1 MLLDRHTEV
10 RTLDRLLGDVRG
22 GQSRALV
29 LRGEAG
35 VGKTQLLEYLVDR
48 AAGFWFMRA
57 TGVQSEMRALLYN
70 SLGRYGEAREA
81 ATRAKDNPPVMG
93 VEPWLVL
100 SELVEA
106 AARSGEPDEA
116 ADALRRLAETTQAAG
131 TDWALGVEARCRA
144 LVSDDWAAET
154 HYHVAIDR
162 LCRTSIRGELTRA
175 RLLNGEWLRRRNRRA
190 DSQVQLRTA
199 HDAITAMGMEA
210 FADRTAGELLATGE
224 TVRMRSAEAP
234 SQLTAQEAQIAR
246 LAREGLSNAEIAARL
261 FISRRT
267 VEWHLSNIFT
277 KLRITSRRQLRT

>member
-48 AAGFWFMRA
+48 AAGFWIMRA

-116 ADALRRLAETTQAAG
+116 AEALQRLAETTQARRHR
-131 TDWALGVEARCRA
+131 LGARCRSPMPRTGERRLGGRDA
-144 LVSDDWAAET
+144 LPRG
-154 HYHVAIDR
+154 DR
-162 LCRTSIRGELTRA
+162 PARPDEHPRGA
-175 RLLNGEWLRRRNRRA
+175 DACPPALRRVA
-190 DSQVQLRTA
+190 AQ
-199 HDAITAMGMEA
+199 
-210 FADRTAGELLATGE
+210 
-224 TVRMRSAEAP
+224 AEP
-234 SQLTAQEAQIAR
+234 AR
-246 LAREGLSNAEIAARL
+246 
-261 FISRRT
+261 
-267 VEWHLSNIFT
+267 
-277 KLRITSRRQLRT
+277 

>member
-1 MLLDRHTEV
+1 
-10 RTLDRLLGDVRG
+10 
-22 GQSRALV
+22 
-29 LRGEAG
+29 
-35 VGKTQLLEYLVDR
+35 
-48 AAGFWFMRA
+48 
-57 TGVQSEMRALLYN
+57 VQSEMRTLLYN

-81 ATRAKDNPPVMG
+81 AIRAKDNPPVMG

-106 AARSGEPDEA
+106 AARSGDPDEA
-116 ADALRRLAETTQAAG
+116 ADALQRLTETTQAAG

-154 HYHVAIDR
+154 HYREAIDR
-162 LCRTSIRGELTRA
+162 LGRTSIRGELTRA

-199 HDAITAMGMEA
+199 HDAFTAMGMEA
-210 FADRTAGELLATGE
+210 FADRAAGES
-224 TVRMRSAEAP
+224 VRMRSAEAP